1 MRIGELSRRSGVPA
15 PTIKYYVREGLL
27 PAGDRTKA
35 NQAEYGERHLRRLGL
50 VRALIEVG
58 GLPVRTAQRV
68 IGYLDDPDV
77 SPLSSMGKAHYA
89 LTALPQRPDPA
100 DDELWELALRRVD
113 EVIERHGWAVG
124 PNNPARGSLAEALA
138 ALYRLGRDDLVAL
151 LDRYAVAAV
160 GLAGEDVAAVLAGAT
175 LDEVTE
181 NVVVWTVLG
190 DRVFSA
196 LRRLAQES
204 EAARRAGS
212 P

>member
-1 MRIGELSRRSGVPA
+1 
-15 PTIKYYVREGLL
+15 
-27 PAGDRTKA
+27 
-35 NQAEYGERHLRRLGL
+35 
-50 VRALIEVG
+50 
-58 GLPVRTAQRV
+58 
-68 IGYLDDPDV
+68 V
-77 SPLSSMGKAHYA
+77 SPLAGMGKAHYA
-89 LTALPQRPDPA
+89 LTAPPQRPDPA
-100 DDELWELALRRVD
+100 DDEPWELALRRVD

-151 LDRYAVAAV
+151 LDRYAVAAA